1 MFCAWRRASSVP
13 GRFISMN
20 LKYATPAS
28 AMIARMSV
36 FLQFMSDATL
46 PPDDCSDG
54 SGNQRHQDQ
63 KYPPQPAQCFR
74 VEAERE
80 RLRNFRCDTDHL
92 FTAQQPVHCAGNK
105 IERSLILHDRTVLN
119 ECSIAHRD
127 EP

>member
-13 GRFISMN
+13 GCFISMN

-46 PPDDCSDG
+46 PPDKCSDG
-54 SGNQRHQDQ
+54 GGNQRHQDQ
-63 KYPPQPAQCFR
+63 KNPAQLAQCFR

-80 RLRNFRCDTDHL
+80 RLRYFWRDTDH
-92 FTAQQPVHCAGNK
+92 FFATQQPVHCAGNK
-105 IERSLILHDRTVLN
+105 IERRLILHDRTVLN
-119 ECSIAHRD
+119 ERGVANRA
-127 EP
+127 PP